1 MVKAPTHIPTLT
13 TALIEDDWQRRRP
26 RRTAGGHVGVGR
38 RHEVGE
44 VGVPHGLAGRDSS
57 VWFEVQ
63 HFLWRKKNKIILF
76 AYLIIAFGLCQK
88 TQSSA
93 KYQKNPKSINVFV
106 KCQNLEQHVA
116 RNNINLMV
124 EVRNST
130 FSVEKNLNN
139 SM

>member
-1 MVKAPTHIPTLT
+1 MAS
-13 TALIEDDWQRRRP
+13 
-26 RRTAGGHVGVGR
+26 
-38 RHEVGE
+38 
-44 VGVPHGLAGRDSS
+44 LAEILRFGSK
-57 VWFEVQ
+57 FNIFCGKKE
-63 HFLWRKKNKIILF
+63 KKNILF

-124 EVRNST
+124 VVRNFLLRKINTIWIIQSDVAFLYSCNCVFT
-130 FSVEKNLNN
+130 R
-139 SM
+139 SMGNF

>member
-1 MVKAPTHIPTLT
+1 MASLAEILRFGSKFNIFC
-13 TALIEDDWQRRRP
+13 
-26 RRTAGGHVGVGR
+26 
-38 RHEVGE
+38 GE
-44 VGVPHGLAGRDSS
+44 KI
-57 VWFEVQ
+57 Q
-63 HFLWRKKNKIILF
+63 IILF

-124 EVRNST
+124 VAWFVRNST
-130 FSVEKNLNN
+130 FSLRKKIQFE
-139 SM
+139 

>member
-1 MVKAPTHIPTLT
+1 M

-38 RHEVGE
+38 RHEVGK

-63 HFLWRKKNKIILF
+63 HFLRRKKIILF

-93 KYQKNPKSINVFV
+93 KYQKNSKSINGFV
-106 KCQNLEQHVA
+106 KCQNLEQQVA
-116 RNNINLMV
+116 RNNVNSMV
-124 EVRNST
+124 VVRNST
-130 FSVEKNLNN
+130 FSF
-139 SM
+139 